1 MKRFAIALSMLLSSG
16 VALAASSE
24 PNFWGGIGAG
34 GYTGKNYPPDAGS
47 VDDPD
52 HNKVGGYEIN
62 GSLNF
67 TGPNAT
73 FRFRETALFHF
84 TSNRADETA
93 LEAGLPIG
101 LQKKLWAAA
110 GISRLSD
117 VSNSRKA
124 PTVGFPLELDY
135 YPVRGLEL
143 MVHAN
148 FNKDDNYVGVGIGG
162 AIGRKRA
169 E

>member
-1 MKRFAIALSMLLSSG
+1 MKRFTIALSMLLISTG
-16 VALAASSE
+16 ALAGNGE

-34 GYTGKNYPPDAGS
+34 GYTGKNYPDDAGS
-47 VDDPD
+47 QDDPG
-52 HNKVGGYEIN
+52 HNNVGGYSIH

-67 TGPNAT
+67 TGPQAT
-73 FRFRETALFHF
+73 FRIRQTALFNF

-93 LEAGLPIG
+93 FEAGLP
-101 LQKKLWAAA
+101 LAWEKKLWAAA
-110 GISRLSD
+110 GVSRLSD

-124 PTVGFPLELDY
+124 PTVGFPVELDY

-148 FNKDDNYVGVGIGG
+148 FNKDDNYVGFGISG
-162 AIGRKRA
+162 AIGRQRA
-169 E
+169 Q